1 MAGNAS
7 SQTLAVTLTLLS
19 KDEKTAVKNG
29 KSELMVGVI
38 NGIVLG
44 LSSAVI
50 SFLIVY
56 FLGIPNPLKIAFV
69 VGVSLCI
76 VVITGPFF
84 ALLIPIILKKLKF
97 DPAIASGP
105 FITTLIDVCSVILY
119 FGLAT
124 LILGV
129 L

>member
-1 MAGNAS
+1 MEDKRHS
-7 SQTLAVTLTLLS
+7 S
-19 KDEKTAVKNG
+19 
-29 KSELMVGVI
+29 
-38 NGIVLG
+38 GIIQR
-44 LSSAVI
+44 SYI
-50 SFLIVY
+50 FLNRL

-76 VVITGPFF
+76 AVITGPFF

>member
-19 KDEKTAVKNG
+19 TDEKTAVKNG

-56 FLGIPNPLKIAFV
+56 F
-69 VGVSLCI
+69 
-76 VVITGPFF
+76 
-84 ALLIPIILKKLKF
+84 
-97 DPAIASGP
+97 
-105 FITTLIDVCSVILY
+105 
-119 FGLAT
+119 
-124 LILGV
+124 
-129 L
+129 